1 MFDGPYVTPRARI
14 VLAAA
19 LALLIAPTDIV
30 TPTVDPLST
39 ESAVIAL
46 EQIVMGVLLGLGIR
60 ILFGVATLTGTI
72 VSMQMGLAM
81 AVMMD
86 PGNDQAPL
94 VSQLFWLVSALC
106 FLGFDGH
113 LIVLAVITD
122 SFQLWPIG
130 SSLYRLQLGAIVE
143 LFGWMF
149 TASLLISL
157 PAIITMLLVNM
168 TFGVAS
174 RAAPSLNIFVLGF
187 PVTMLL
193 GMVPIL
199 LMVYQLGEHFFNFTE
214 HVLAIMRSVLE
225 G

>member
-1 MFDGPYVTPRARI
+1 M
-14 VLAAA
+14 LAAA
-19 LALLIAPTDIV
+19 LSLLVASTNIF
-30 TPTVDPLST
+30 TPLVDPLGI
-39 ESAVIAL
+39 ESALIAV
-46 EQIVMGVLLGLGIR
+46 EQVVMGVLLGLGIR
-60 ILFGVATLTGTI
+60 ILFGVATLAGTV

-106 FLGFDGH
+106 FIGFDGH
-113 LIVLAVITD
+113 LIVLAVVTD

-199 LMVYQLGEHFFNFTE
+199 LMIYQLGEHFFNFTE
-214 HVLAIMRSVLE
+214 HVLMTMRSVLE